1 MASFSSGFGVSTSPL
16 VRKLLI
22 LNIAIFGIEFI
33 LSLVAQPILL
43 AILGLFGLTP
53 GLVLEKFF
61 GWQLLT
67 YSFFHSP
74 NMLIGFLFEMFAF
87 WMFGSALESHWG
99 TRNFLRYFMFCIFGG
114 GVATVLASLFGF
126 QQGTVLGISAVLYGL
141 ITAYALIWPNREL
154 LFWGIFPIKAK
165 YLAALILVVLVLL
178 GLQSGTPI
186 ANGLGG
192 FAAGGIYF
200 LYYTKIKYKF
210 GFKLPSFSFSRWR
223 QKRKMVRWQE
233 EMKTREEAKEE
244 VDRLLEKISKEGMNS
259 LNKKEKKFLK
269 EASSKYYEAKD

>member
-33 LSLVAQPILL
+33 LSLTFPPIL
-43 AILGLFGLTP
+43 AAVFGLFGLTP
-53 GLVLEKFF
+53 GLVIGKFF
-61 GWQLLT
+61 VWQLLS
-67 YSFFHSP
+67 YSFIHTPS
-74 NMLIGFLFEMFAF
+74 LWFLFEMLAF

-99 TRNFLRYFMFCIFGG
+99 TRNFLRYFMFCILGG
-114 GVATVLASLFGF
+114 GVASLLASLVGF
-126 QQGTVLGISAVLYGL
+126 SQGIVIGMSAVLYGL

-165 YLAALILVVLVLL
+165 YLAVIILVILVLA
-178 GLQSGTPI
+178 GLQSGSPI

-192 FAAGGIYF
+192 FAAGGLYF
-200 LYYTKIKYKF
+200 LYYTKIKYRF
-210 GFKLPSFSFSRWR
+210 GIKLPSFSFSRWR

-233 EMKTREEAKEE
+233 EMKTREQAKEE
-244 VDRLLEKISKEGMNS
+244 VDRILEKISKEGMNS

-269 EASSKYYEAKD
+269 EASSKYYKTED